1 MRVVLE
7 NYSTVLNVR
16 PLIPGF
22 SRYVAPVLA
31 GVIALGV
38 GGCSLMKVNLGGEPM
53 PARDLSLRMQTREH
67 AAAFSA
73 RIVMTADVIA
83 AEAESPEV
91 RANTI
96 RWKLAATSALQ
107 QSSLRSEPVLS
118 LVDTWT
124 LCRQMH
130 EFFASPVG
138 GQLFSTNSQ
147 RAVTLT
153 AALEDEIAGMAGR
166 ILPSGEFERAAS
178 FVKNYASAHP
188 LKSLALERESIAL
201 AWQQEDDAATPA
213 VGNTPEA
220 IADLADRVSGFG
232 QQIPVEVR
240 WRMDLERAELE
251 PLVEQMKRLSA
262 GAEAVFQAFP
272 VMAENARMVADAAKT
287 VSKSASELTQTL
299 APELARFDQQWVATL
314 ATLKT
319 EREAV
324 MEVVRTE
331 RIAVVKSLEAQREA
345 LTRDFAKERAE
356 IAAVADRVT
365 QNAIA
370 QTGQQV
376 RALISSVL
384 IYIILLVLV
393 VLGLPFLSGY
403 WLGRARKQRDANSS
417 SPPKQ

>member
-1 MRVVLE
+1 MGVVLE
-7 NYSTVLNVR
+7 NYSAVLNVR
-16 PLIPGF
+16 LQFPGF
-22 SRYVAPVLA
+22 RRHVAPVMVGVLSLA
-31 GVIALGV
+31 L

-53 PARDLSLRMQTREH
+53 PARDLGLRMQTREY

-73 RIVMTADVIA
+73 RIAIVADAIA

-107 QSSLRSEPVLS
+107 QSSLRTEPVLA

-124 LCRQMH
+124 LCRQMN
-130 EFFASPVG
+130 EFMAGQAG
-138 GQLFSTNSQ
+138 GKAFGTNRQ
-147 RAVTLT
+147 RAVKLA
-153 AALEDEIAGMAGR
+153 AALDEEIAALAGR
-166 ILPSGEFERAAS
+166 LLPSGEFDRVS
-178 FVKNYASAHP
+178 NFVKSYSSAHP
-188 LKSLALERESIAL
+188 LKSLAFEREPL
-201 AWQQEDDAATPA
+201 AQAWHQEDEAATPV

-220 IADLADRVSGFG
+220 IADLADRVSGFS

-240 WRMDLERAELE
+240 WRIDLERAELE
-251 PLVEQMKRLSA
+251 PLAEQLKRLSA

-272 VMAENARMVADAAKT
+272 IMAENARMVADAAKT

-299 APELARFDQQWVATL
+299 APELARFDQQWTSTL
-314 ATLKT
+314 AVLKT

-356 IAAVADRVT
+356 IATVADRVT

-370 QTGQQV
+370 ETGKQV

-384 IYIILLVLV
+384 IYVILLVLV

-403 WLGRARKQRDANSS
+403 WLGRAVKRRDGDSFG
-417 SPPKQ
+417 PQKP